1 MGRLQGVEGIRRVS
15 YICFHLGGGGMLTTC
30 VGRWLSLGGK

>member
-15 YICFHLGGGGMLTTC
+15 YIRFHHGGDGMLTVC
-30 VGRWLSLGGK
+30 VGQWLSLGGK